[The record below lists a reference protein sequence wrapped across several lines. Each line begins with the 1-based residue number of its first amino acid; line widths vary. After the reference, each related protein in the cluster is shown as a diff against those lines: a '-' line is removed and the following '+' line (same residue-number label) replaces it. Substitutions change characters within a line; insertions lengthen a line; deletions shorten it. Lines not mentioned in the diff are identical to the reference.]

1 VSRFDFIQTPLSGLK
16 LLQRKAIEDHRGF
29 FSRFYCFDEL
39 STIGI
44 MKPIVQINHSCTSK
58 KGTVRG
64 LHFQYPPYAENK
76 IISCVKGE
84 VFDVAVDVRSSSP
97 TFLQW
102 HGVILSSKNKKS
114 FIVPEGFAHGFQTL
128 SDDCELIYLST
139 APYSETSEDAI
150 NAKDKKLSIIWPLPI
165 SDLSEKDAKQSFIS
179 DEFKGVDIKS

>member
-1 VSRFDFIQTPLSGLK
+1 MSRFDYIQTPLSGLK
-16 LLQRKAIEDHRGF
+16 LLQRKTTEDHRGF

-39 STIGI
+39 STAGI
-44 MKPIVQINHSCTSK
+44 MKPIVQINHSCTTK

-64 LHFQYPPYAENK
+64 LHFQYSPYAENK

-102 HGVILSSKNKKS
+102 YGVILSSKNKQS
-114 FIVPEGFAHGFQTL
+114 LIVPEGFAHGFQAL

-139 APYSETSEDAI
+139 APYSGASEDAI

-165 SDLSEKDAKQSFIS
+165 SDLSEKDAKQPFIS
-179 DEFKGVDIKS
+179 SEFKGVDIKS